1 MADKRNILNF
11 QADDELIKRLE
22 DYRFD
27 NRINTMSEA
36 IRMLLDESLKKHE
49 KQPKE

>member
-36 IRMLLDESLKKHE
+36 IRMLLDESLKKYE
-49 KQPKE
+49 KQSKE

>member
-36 IRMLLDESLKKHE
+36 IRKLLDESLKKYE